1 MKYAFSISISEFK
14 ESNEQTLVKTTI
26 FSLAQKSGKK
36 IGEMFPRRP
45 DPFLFRCVLSH
56 EIPMNLVQMVWE
68 KLPEDSDVDD
78 VQFAVL
84 NLLYD
89 AERHFNEDWNDYYR
103 LTIPLDNDRKC
114 FDQIVKVQCY
124 EDNQPESM
132 DFGRRTAML
141 NFINSANHSDEEIND
156 YLLTIVMNDSLGMNL
171 AAYYAKHKDELPE
184 DLREALENKAM
195 WLRNKLK
202 NDPYLLHFR
211 RIQEKHEE
219 AAGEPGFGIGDEECH
234 GFYANHACSFFDS
247 CVHAIELI
255 NATQSRFVRQ
265 TDLFAM
271 SAENAVLGVRVG
283 FQMRANLRQFYG
295 SVTQIDDDNHQSSAN
310 SEKNN

>member
-1 MKYAFSISISEFK
+1 MQYAYQISISEFHK
-14 ESNEQTLVKTTI
+14 CNEQELVENTL
-26 FSLAQKSGKK
+26 FNLAQKSDKK
-36 IGEMFPRRP
+36 IGELFPRRP

-56 EIPMNLVQMVWE
+56 EIPMKLVQMVQE

-103 LTIPLDNDRKC
+103 LTIPLDHDGNC

-132 DFGRRTAML
+132 DFGRRTAIL
-141 NFINSANHSDEEIND
+141 NFMNSEHSNEEIDD

-171 AAYYAKHKDELPE
+171 AAYYATHTDELPE

-195 WLRNKLK
+195 WLRNKLE

-211 RIQEKHEE
+211 RIWEKHDE
-219 AAGEPGFGIGDEECH
+219 AAGEPGFEIGNEECN
-234 GFYANHACSFFDS
+234 GYYANHACSFFDS
-247 CVHAIELI
+247 CMDAIELI
-255 NATQSRFVRQ
+255 NVNQSMYVRK
-265 TDLFAM
+265 TDSFAV
-271 SAENAVLGVRVG
+271 SAENVVLGVRTG
-283 FQMRANLRQFYG
+283 FQMKSDLQRFYA
-295 SVTQIDDDNHQSSAN
+295 SVNPIDNDSHQSSPY